1 MNPRGPKVVA
11 LGGGHGLYASLS
23 ALRRVTDAL
32 TAVVTVAD
40 DGGSSGRL
48 RRELGVMPPGDL
60 RMALAALC
68 GDDEWGQTWRDVVQ
82 HRFRS
87 EGALHD
93 HAVGNLLI
101 VALWE
106 LFGQSAPEAVPNA
119 PTGPSAA
126 GTPATTATGAG
137 GAPAGAASV
146 GAVPFGGPSG
156 GGAAVGGPGV
166 VAGLDWVG
174 RLLGAHGRVLPM
186 ASVPLDIVADV
197 RGGDPACPGEVVKV
211 RGQVACAKT
220 PGTVEGI
227 SLIPSDPPACPEALA
242 AIEDADWVVFGPGSW
257 FTSVLP
263 HLKVPELARALRRT
277 SARRAVALNLAPQ
290 PGETDDFSPQNHL
303 EVLQAH
309 APDLQ
314 IDVVLAD
321 RGVVDEPD
329 ALEKAVG
336 DLGGRLVLAD
346 VAAADGSPR
355 HDPAL
360 LAQAFV
366 QIFAD

>member
-1 MNPRGPKVVA
+1 VTGSGPAVVA

-23 ALRRVTDAL
+23 ALRKVTQRL

-48 RRELGVMPPGDL
+48 RRELGVLPPGDL

-68 GDDEWGQTWRDVVQ
+68 DDDDWGRTWSRVIQ

-87 EGALHD
+87 QGELHG

-106 LFGQSAPEAVPNA
+106 LLDDSQRHS
-119 PTGPSAA
+119 T
-126 GTPATTATGAG
+126 
-137 GAPAGAASV
+137 
-146 GAVPFGGPSG
+146 
-156 GGAAVGGPGV
+156 

-174 RLLGAHGRVLPM
+174 RLLKAKGRVLPM
-186 ASVPLDIVADV
+186 ASVPLDIAAEVQGADPSRPREITTV
-197 RGGDPACPGEVVKV
+197 LGQENCASTPGKV
-211 RGQVACAKT
+211 RS
-220 PGTVEGI
+220 I
-227 SLIPSDPPACPEALA
+227 SLIPADPPASPEAVA

-263 HLKVPELARALRRT
+263 HLKVPELARALT
-277 SARRAVALNLAPQ
+277 STRARRVVALNLEPQ
-290 PGETDDFSPQNHL
+290 PGETDDFSPQKHL

-309 APDLQ
+309 APDLR

-321 RGVVDEPD
+321 QGVVDDETELD
-329 ALEKAVG
+329 KAVHA
-336 DLGGRLVLAD
+336 LGGRLMLSK
-346 VAAADGSPR
+346 VAEADGSPR
-355 HDPAL
+355 HDPERL
-360 LAQAFV
+360 GQAFA
-366 QIFAD
+366 QIFSTGDQSDPDRRDCR